1 MSAVETVNLVTH
13 TVNIL
18 DHHMT
23 RVTVDLGSSASRV
36 GMLGGGLTSRVVGRT
51 KFGPLL

>member
-1 MSAVETVNLVTH
+1 MPAVETINVVTH

-23 RVTVDLGSSASRV
+23 RVTVDNNVGYTHTATLRSARSHN
-36 GMLGGGLTSRVVGRT
+36 VVGA
-51 KFGPLL
+51 L